1 VKSSRYL
8 ALLALLT
15 ACGGDGTSA
24 PTTTVDQG
32 GCSMTESA
40 VVNEGWVHVPEGTQV
55 TYRHNPP
62 ASGPHY
68 PVWARYQSYTTAVA
82 RPYWVHNVE
91 HGAIVLLHRQDASP
105 ALIAAL
111 GDAFRGLPADSE
123 CGHSRALLTPDPL
136 LTRAITVVAADFV
149 LEGDCVSADAIRR
162 FTTTH
167 RNHGPED
174 ICDSGTRP

>member
-1 VKSSRYL
+1 VLSLACFRSWLQPRRL
-8 ALLALLT
+8 RRWTRAAAAVALLS
-15 ACGGDGTSA
+15 ACGGGGTSA
-24 PTTTVDQG
+24 PSTTVDQG
-32 GCSMTESA
+32 GCAMTESGVA
-40 VVNEGWVHVPEGTQV
+40 NEGWVHVAEGSQV

-82 RPYWVHNVE
+82 RPYWVHN
-91 HGAIVLLHRQDASP
+91 
-105 ALIAAL
+105 AAL
-111 GDAFRGLPADSE
+111 GDALRSLPADPE

-136 LTRAITVVAADFV
+136 LSRAVTAVAADFV

-162 FTTTH
+162 FTAAH